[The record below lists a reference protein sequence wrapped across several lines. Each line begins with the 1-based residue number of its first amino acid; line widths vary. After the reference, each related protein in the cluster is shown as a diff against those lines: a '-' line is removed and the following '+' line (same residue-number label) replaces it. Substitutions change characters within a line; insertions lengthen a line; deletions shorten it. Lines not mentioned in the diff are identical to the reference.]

1 MNKQP
6 LVSIIIPYLNAERF
20 IAETIESVLAQSY
33 NDWELLLVDDGS
45 TDSSAAIAER
55 YERQH
60 PRKLRC
66 LEHANHQ
73 NRGLS
78 ATRNLGISRARGEF
92 IAFLDADDVWLPHK
106 LARQM
111 TILDSQPEA
120 MMVYGPSQKWFSW
133 TGNPEDMQR
142 DFVYAL
148 GIPPDTLMKPPSLL
162 ALCLERRA
170 ITPCPSN
177 ILLRRAAVERVGGF
191 EESFCGMYQ
200 HCEDQAFLAKVYAS
214 APVFVA
220 SECWDR
226 YRQHPQSISSKTK
239 QSGDGYYVWQFYL
252 NWLEAYLVKS
262 GVADA
267 SVWRALEKELLP
279 YRHPR
284 RLRLQKAGRRSVEKL
299 KAFLRLVAH
308 QSLPA
313 PVRRRLRSQWQHIK

>member
-1 MNKQP
+1 MNKQS
-6 LVSIIIPYLNAERF
+6 LISIIIPYLNAGRF
-20 IAETIESVLAQSY
+20 IEEAIESVLAQSY
-33 NDWELLLVDDGS
+33 GEWELLLVDDGS
-45 TDSSAAIAER
+45 TDKSTAIARR
-55 YERQH
+55 YAEQYPH
-60 PRKLRC
+60 KVRC
-66 LEHANHQ
+66 LEHAGHE

-78 ATRNLGISRARGEF
+78 ATRNLGISEARGEY
-92 IAFLDADDVWLPHK
+92 IAFLDADDVWLPEK

-111 TILDSQPEA
+111 AILDSQPAA

-133 TGNPEDMQR
+133 TGSPADAQR

-148 GIPPDTLMKPPSLL
+148 GIPADTLMKPPSLL

-177 ILLRRAAVERVGGF
+177 ILLRREAVERVGGF

-214 APVFVA
+214 VPVFVA
-220 SECWDR
+220 GECWDR

-252 NWLEAYLVKS
+252 NWLEAHLMKS
-262 GVADA
+262 GVNDA
-267 SVWRALEKELLP
+267 SVWRALEKELMP
-279 YRHPR
+279 YRHPM
-284 RLRLQKAGRRSVEKL
+284 RLRLQKAARRSGEGV

-313 PVRRRLRSQWQHIK
+313 PLRRRLRSQWQHIK